1 VKKKMNV
8 RKYVLIGMMS
18 SLAYVLMMLKF
29 PIPPFPSYLKVDF
42 SDIPALVAA
51 LILGPGAGI
60 LVELIKN
67 ILDYLITGSETGV
80 PVGHFANFLAGISFI
95 LPTYFIY
102 NKIKS
107 KKGMAI
113 GLTLSILIMTTLL
126 SLFNYYIML
135 PFYNALMKIP
145 NDTTILKQTILSAII
160 PFNLLKGIII
170 SIIFALVFS
179 KMGVWINKQ
188 IPTRNV

>member
-1 VKKKMNV
+1 MKKKMNV

-51 LILGPGAGI
+51 LILGPVAGI

-67 ILDYLITGSETGV
+67 ILDYLITGSETGI
-80 PVGHFANFLAGISFI
+80 PVGHFANFIAGISFI

-113 GLTLSILIMTTLL
+113 GLTLSILIMTALL
-126 SLFNYYIML
+126 SLFNYFIML

-145 NDTTILKQTILSAII
+145 NDTTILRQTIISAII

-170 SIIFALVFS
+170 SIIFTLVFS

-188 IPTRNV
+188 IPSRNV

>member
-1 VKKKMNV
+1 MRKKMNV

-51 LILGPGAGI
+51 LILGPVAGI

-67 ILDYLITGSETGV
+67 ILDYLITGSETGI
-80 PVGHFANFLAGISFI
+80 PVGHFANFIAGISFI

-113 GLTLSILIMTTLL
+113 GLTLSILIMTALL
-126 SLFNYYIML
+126 SLFNYFIML

-145 NDTTILKQTILSAII
+145 NDTTILRQTIISAII

-170 SIIFALVFS
+170 SIIFTLVFS

-188 IPTRNV
+188 IPSRNV

>member
-1 VKKKMNV
+1 MKKKMNV

-67 ILDYLITGSETGV
+67 ILDYLITGS
-80 PVGHFANFLAGISFI
+80 
-95 LPTYFIY
+95 
-102 NKIKS
+102 
-107 KKGMAI
+107 
-113 GLTLSILIMTTLL
+113 
-126 SLFNYYIML
+126 
-135 PFYNALMKIP
+135 
-145 NDTTILKQTILSAII
+145 D
-160 PFNLLKGIII
+160 
-170 SIIFALVFS
+170 
-179 KMGVWINKQ
+179 
-188 IPTRNV
+188 

>member
-1 VKKKMNV
+1 MKKKMNV

-67 ILDYLITGSETGV
+67 ILDYLITGSDTGI
-80 PVGHFANFLAGISFI
+80 PVGHFANFIAGISFI
-95 LPTYFIY
+95 LPTYFMY
-102 NKIKS
+102 NAIKS

-113 GLTLSILIMTTLL
+113 GLALSIIIMTGLL
-126 SLFNYYIML
+126 SLFNYFIML
-135 PFYNALMKIP
+135 PFYNTLMKIP
-145 NDTTILKQTILSAII
+145 TDTTLLKQTVLSAII
-160 PFNLLKGIII
+160 PFNLLKGVII

-179 KMGVWINKQ
+179 KNGCMD
-188 IPTRNV
+188 